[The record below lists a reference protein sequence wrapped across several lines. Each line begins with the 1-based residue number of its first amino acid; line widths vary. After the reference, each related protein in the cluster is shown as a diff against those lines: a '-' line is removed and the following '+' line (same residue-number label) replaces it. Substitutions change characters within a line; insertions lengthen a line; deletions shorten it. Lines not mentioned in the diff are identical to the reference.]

1 MAFVCDIPAKPTEQL
16 DDGCVRITRWDFEP
30 DAVTGWHTHAW
41 PYVVVMLVDG
51 ILSVHDGKTV
61 IDVPLKAGLSYRRLA
76 NVQHDVKNGSDHPIA
91 FIEIE
96 IMRPD
101 KINELPA

>member
-1 MAFVCDIPAKPTEQL
+1 
-16 DDGCVRITRWDFEP
+16 
-30 DAVTGWHTHAW
+30 
-41 PYVVVMLVDG
+41 
-51 ILSVHDGKTV
+51 
-61 IDVPLKAGLSYRRLA
+61 VPLKAGQSYRRLA

>member
-1 MAFVCDIPAKPTEQL
+1 MAFICDVPAVPTVQV
-16 DDGCVRITRWDFEP
+16 DDGCVKITRWDFAP
-30 DAVTGWHTHAW
+30 GAVTGWHTHAW

-51 ILSVHDGKTV
+51 TLSIHDGKTV
-61 IDVPLKAGLSYRRLA
+61 TDVPLKAGQSYRRLA
-76 NVQHDVKNGSDHPIA
+76 NVQHDVKNGSHHPIA

-101 KINELPA
+101 KLDHLPA